1 MVDIKKGK
9 FLIFEKHDEI
19 IYILVNG
26 QVMVA
31 DGDVINIK
39 GDFIESEYIIDE
51 KGNYIFDFNNLETN
65 VEENKEIIV
74 VKK

>member
-51 KGNYIFDFNNLETN
+51 IGNYIFNFNALGTNKLEDN
-65 VEENKEIIV
+65 IIV
-74 VKK
+74 KK